1 MQLPP
6 GYQLHPQ
13 HPQTH
18 MWNPQNNDVR
28 PIEAAV
34 PVPPTPPPASALAPA
49 PVAAPAQTPQYGSV
63 DLAAVGA
70 DTGNVFTRREK
81 KYFIDLPTPTSVGM
95 TSSRIVRLLPPWRPN
110 LSIPYVKFAVHRIPA
125 QFVPNPGDRK
135 WFFFTC
141 YDTEGGPQNCPIC
154 VARDAALEHDKG
166 NATLDALGPRGQYV
180 WQRPHHRATA
190 NRPRWAARL

>member
-81 KYFIDLPTPTSVGM
+81 KYFIDLPTPTSAVEAEPFDPLRQVRGAPH
-95 TSSRIVRLLPPWRPN
+95 SSTVC
-110 LSIPYVKFAVHRIPA
+110 A
-125 QFVPNPGDRK
+125 Q
-135 WFFFTC
+135 
-141 YDTEGGPQNCPIC
+141 
-154 VARDAALEHDKG
+154 
-166 NATLDALGPRGQYV
+166 PRGSEV
-180 WQRPHHRATA
+180 VLFHVLRHRGRPAKLPDLCGA
-190 NRPRWAARL
+190 